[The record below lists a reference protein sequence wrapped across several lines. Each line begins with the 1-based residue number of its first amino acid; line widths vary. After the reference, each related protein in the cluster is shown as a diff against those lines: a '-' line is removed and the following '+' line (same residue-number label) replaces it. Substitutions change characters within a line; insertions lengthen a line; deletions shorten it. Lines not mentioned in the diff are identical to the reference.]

1 MPRPELQNL
10 RANIETEMAAQLT
23 SALPQLEEQI
33 RGIAQSVLQPTLAYA
48 AQSGTYALLDAIVNI
63 VVEIEGKGLDT
74 TIRFWVQVQDAS
86 GKPHKVWHYL
96 SGGTRDRIQKKTVSF
111 PEREDVRTSPGDL
124 QARPFL
130 GYTGEWVT
138 LLAGRRVSGI
148 KARNWY
154 STAAPIIQK
163 RFEALLPSGTK
174 VVIRQ
179 IRERE

>member
-1 MPRPELQNL
+1 MRPELQNL
-10 RANIETEMAAQLT
+10 RQEVEAAILAQLT

-48 AQSGTYALLDAIVNI
+48 AQSGTYALVDAIVH
-63 VVEIEGKGLDT
+63 VDVEIEGKGMETLV
-74 TIRFWVQVQDAS
+74 RFHLQVQDAS
-86 GKPHKVWHYL
+86 GKPHKIWHYL
-96 SGGTRDRIQKKTVSF
+96 SGGTRDHIQKETVSF
-111 PEREDVRTSPGDL
+111 PEREDVRTSPNDL
-124 QARPFL
+124 QARPFP

-138 LLAGRRVSGI
+138 LVAGRRVSGI

-154 STAAPIIQK
+154 TAAAPQIQK
-163 RFEALLPSGTK
+163 RLEAQLPAGTK

>member
-10 RANIETEMAAQLT
+10 RANVEAQIVAQLT
-23 SALPQLEEQI
+23 SLTSQIEEQI
-33 RGIAQSVLQPTLAYA
+33 RGISQSVLQPTLAYA
-48 AQSGTYALLDAIVNI
+48 AQSGTYALLDAIVNV
-63 VVEIEGKGLDT
+63 VVEIDGKGMDT
-74 TIRFWVQVQDAS
+74 TIRFWVQVQNDS

-96 SGGTRDRIQKKTVSF
+96 SGGTRDRIQKETVSF

-124 QARPFL
+124 QARPFP

-138 LLAGRRVSGI
+138 LVAGRRVSGI

-154 STAAPIIQK
+154 ATAAPLIQK
-163 RFEALLPSGTK
+163 RFEAQLPPGTK